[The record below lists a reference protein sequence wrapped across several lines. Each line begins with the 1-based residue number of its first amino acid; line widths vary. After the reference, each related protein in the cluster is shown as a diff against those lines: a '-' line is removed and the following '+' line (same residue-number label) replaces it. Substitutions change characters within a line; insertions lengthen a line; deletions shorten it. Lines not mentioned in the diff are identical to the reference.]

1 LKAVEQKAGFYTFLG
16 IAIPLVLLTGRVLGD
31 RAGRADAPDDAPP
44 PVAPPGPGLRAS
56 RPQWIALLSIGIVLI
71 VGSASLLGW
80 MQNHQRLGNPGVTTV
95 PLADAAPGSLNVKV
109 ELPEWV
115 SVYNSVEEEM
125 DPVVVGALPA
135 DTSYGQRLYTAPDGL
150 RIQMT
155 AVLMGMDRTS
165 IHKPQFC
172 LVGAGWTI
180 AREEFTTVPIPEPA
194 PYELPVSRITAT
206 RLIEHEG
213 QQVRLNGVYV
223 YWFVEEHEITARHE
237 DRMMSMARSMVTKG
251 VLQRWAY
258 ISCFVQCR
266 PGQEDFVFDRIQRFM
281 ASGVPKFQIP
291 DGTGV
296 AVAPR

>member
-1 LKAVEQKAGFYTFLG
+1 
-16 IAIPLVLLTGRVLGD
+16 
-31 RAGRADAPDDAPP
+31 
-44 PVAPPGPGLRAS
+44 
-56 RPQWIALLSIGIVLI
+56 
-71 VGSASLLGW
+71 